1 MPPVVSSRVM
11 CEWVNMVA
19 QVLVGQVIMAA
30 GMGRMRVNLLWEGA
44 YWGQCLTLRVCA
56 IVMKMCL
63 QGDMRALA
71 SVVCNFD
78 IMVSLVHILQHR
90 H

>member
-19 QVLVGQVIMAA
+19 QVQVGQVIMAA
-30 GMGRMRVNLLWEGA
+30 DMGRMRVNLLWEGA
-44 YWGQCLTLRVCA
+44 YWGQCLALMVCV

-63 QGDMRALA
+63 RGDMRVLA
-71 SVVCNFD
+71 SVVWDFD

-90 H
+90 R